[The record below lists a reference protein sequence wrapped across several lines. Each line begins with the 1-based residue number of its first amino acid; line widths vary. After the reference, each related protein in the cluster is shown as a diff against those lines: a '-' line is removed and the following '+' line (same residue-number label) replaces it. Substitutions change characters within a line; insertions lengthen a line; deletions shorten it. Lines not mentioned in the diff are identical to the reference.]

1 MSEVEERVAATAQT
15 CADAVKVIALKHA
28 SISAMFAEVQASQA
42 AADNRL
48 AQLSKQLSSAR
59 ASRGSSRG
67 NSRPSSRTLSSTG
80 VLV

>member
-1 MSEVEERVAATAQT
+1 MLVVLLTSMGLCCLQ
-15 CADAVKVIALKHA
+15 VIALKHA

-48 AQLSKQLSSAR
+48 AQLSKQLSSIR

-67 NSRPSSRTLSSTG
+67 NSRPSSRTISSTG
-80 VLV
+80 VF